1 METTVKQRLIQY
13 IEYKGMSVRA
23 FERQCGLSNGYIRS
37 IEQTIMPK
45 KMKSISLQFP
55 DLNQSWLLTGE
66 GSMLNDNKQ
75 EVNVQKRVDE
85 SGIYDLSDYE
95 TWLLPQT
102 AHGGSLNSIPSD
114 GIFLQ
119 NCEKMI
125 SPIKGVDFAITVYGD
140 SMAPEYPSGSRIL
153 IKKINPDIFID
164 WGKVYVLDTSNGV
177 IVKEVHTCVKEGY
190 ITCHSINPDPKYADF
205 VVSLSE
211 VYGMYRVLMCLSAK

>member
-1 METTVKQRLIQY
+1 METSVKQRLIQF
-13 IEYKGMSVRA
+13 IKYKGIGQGK
-23 FERQCGLSNGYIRS
+23 FEKAVGLSNGFVNNIRVS
-37 IEQTIMPK
+37 ITPEKLQK
-45 KMKSISLQFP
+45 ISLCYP
-55 DLNQSWLLTGE
+55 ELNKSWLLTGE

-190 ITCHSINPDPKYADF
+190 VTCHSINPDPKYADF
-205 VVSLSE
+205 VVPLSE

>member
-1 METTVKQRLIQY
+1 METSVKQRLIQF
-13 IEYKGMSVRA
+13 IKYKGIGQGK
-23 FERQCGLSNGYIRS
+23 FEKAVGLSNGFVNNIRVS
-37 IEQTIMPK
+37 ITPEKLQK
-45 KMKSISLQFP
+45 ISLCYP
-55 DLNQSWLLTGE
+55 ELNKSWLLTGE

-205 VVSLSE
+205 VVPLSE

>member
-1 METTVKQRLIQY
+1 METTVKQRLIQF
-13 IEYKGMSVRA
+13 IKYKGISQRK
-23 FERQCGLSNGYIRS
+23 FEGMIGVSNGFINNIS
-37 IEQTIMPK
+37 
-45 KMKSISLQFP
+45 KSIGADKMHRIQSTYP
-55 DLNQSWLLTGE
+55 ELNETWLLTGE

-75 EVNVQKRVDE
+75 EVNMQKRVDE

-205 VVSLSE
+205 VVPLSE